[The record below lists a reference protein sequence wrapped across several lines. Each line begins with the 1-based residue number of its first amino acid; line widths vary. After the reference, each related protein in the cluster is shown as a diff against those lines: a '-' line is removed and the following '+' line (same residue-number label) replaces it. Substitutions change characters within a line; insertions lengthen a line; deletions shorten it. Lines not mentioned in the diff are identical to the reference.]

1 MDKSED
7 NRKPERQ
14 VRSGT
19 VVASVWKNSGGKTG
33 HFYTVTFQRFY
44 RKTDDEPWQYSQSY
58 GLWDLFDL
66 VKAAG
71 GAHTWIFQQTRQ
83 TADSEAA

>member
-44 RKTDDEPWQYSQSY
+44 RKTDDEP
-58 GLWDLFDL
+58 
-66 VKAAG
+66 
-71 GAHTWIFQQTRQ
+71 
-83 TADSEAA
+83 